1 MEVIMRKLMFTALA
15 VVLSVCALIAEPDTK
30 LISIVLGSATGG
42 TNTLSGVR
50 GYIEDVY
57 VTCSDG
63 VSTGDVKVA
72 FIPLDGVSAAVEVA
86 TNNVAGVQVFKPSV
100 DRTDVKGTALTSD
113 PPARY
118 MVDGDSIRLIVTGS
132 PTNKT
137 WKAMLRLKK

>member
-1 MEVIMRKLMFTALA
+1 MEVDMRKLMFTALA
-15 VVLSVCALIAEPDTK
+15 VVGSACALIAEPDTK
-30 LISIVLGSATGG
+30 MVAIVLGNATGG

-72 FIPLDGVSAAVEVA
+72 FIPLDGVSAAVDVG
-86 TNNVAGVQVFKPSV
+86 TNSVVGVKVFRPSI
-100 DRTDVKGTALTSD
+100 DRTDVNGAALTSD
-113 PPARY
+113 PPGRY
-118 MVDGDSIRLIVTGS
+118 LIDGDSIRLIVTDS

-137 WKAMLRLKK
+137 WKAVIRLDK